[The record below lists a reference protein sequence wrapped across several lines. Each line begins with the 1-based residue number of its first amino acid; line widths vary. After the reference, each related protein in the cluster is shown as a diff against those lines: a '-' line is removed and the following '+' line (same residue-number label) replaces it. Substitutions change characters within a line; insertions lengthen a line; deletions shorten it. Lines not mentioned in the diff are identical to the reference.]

1 MIDRTDHLIERLE
14 TLGKLAARQQI
25 VTTPLAE
32 AIAKYGTS
40 QEIVSYVKET
50 PFGSFLSGWYYC
62 NQPNEYDK
70 QQNGQ
75 K

>member
-1 MIDRTDHLIERLE
+1 MIDRTDHLVERLE

-32 AIAKYGTS
+32 ALAKFGPS
-40 QEIVSYVKET
+40 CEIVSYVKQT
-50 PFGSFLSGWYYC
+50 PFGSFLSGWYYI
-62 NQPNEYDK
+62 NQENDYSN